1 MPKSLGQI
9 HTTRFNYETS
19 ETSTGTTNAHLC
31 DVAGKLTGQFNR
43 QVRHMATYKIVGVD
57 LVAQL
62 PEDLVILDSDTVVCK
77 GRLRFFQPT
86 KGRCDAMRTAFQ
98 QMMEQMKNQ
107 GINPGTN
114 KGYDFRVL
122 PRAPTNYPTN
132 IAFDTVA
139 LRNNATM
146 NGSTELAMID
156 NGGSDFEV
164 FTSHNSNVQPV
175 INTTNPYADGLQ
187 TQVGALQVAAG
198 GQPTD
203 FVLNDGEI
211 SEGNPDF
218 ADVVMEEIPFE
229 LAYDSTARRVTQL
242 NWRPDPA
249 LYLSVLTG
257 QIEIVLDEITASGG
271 GVGTQDGI
279 EIDCSIHVAGWKS
292 IVRPPKS
299 RSMKKKSSSRRRRK

>member
-9 HTTRFNYETS
+9 HTTRFNYETVD
-19 ETSTGTTNAHLC
+19 TATGTGNAHLC

-43 QVRHMATYKIVGVD
+43 QCRHMATYKIVGVD

-62 PEDLVILDSDTVVCK
+62 PEDIPALGADRVICK

-122 PRAPTNYPTN
+122 PRAASNYPTN
-132 IAFDTVA
+132 TVFDTVA

-146 NGSTELAMID
+146 NGITALAMID

-164 FTSHNSNVQPV
+164 FSNHNSNVQPV
-175 INTTNPYADGLQ
+175 INSTNPYADGLQ
-187 TQVGALQVAAG
+187 TQVGVLQAAAG
-198 GQPTD
+198 ITPSD

-218 ADVVMEEIPFE
+218 ADLVMEEIPFE
-229 LAYDSTARRVTQL
+229 LAYDSTARRVAQVQ
-242 NWRPDPA
+242 WRPDPA

-257 QIEIVLDEITASGG
+257 QIEIVLDEITAAGA
-271 GVGTQDGI
+271 TAPALDGI

-292 IVRPPKS
+292 IVRAPKS
-299 RSMKKKSSSRRRRK
+299 RSMKKKNSSRRRK